1 MAVILSIMNNSLP
14 KLVLFTDLDGT
25 LLDPVTYSYQK
36 ALPLVRHLLQIG
48 IPIVFCSHKT
58 RAEQEVYRQELG
70 IADPFIVEN
79 GGAIFIPQG
88 YFPFGFDYDKARGG
102 YQVIELGSP
111 YPEIRRILEQIRA
124 EVGVDFRGFGDMS
137 DEEVAGDAGLELE
150 AARRAKKR
158 EYDETVKPVE
168 NSEEMDRMLRAI
180 KKAGLNYT
188 YGGRYYGVMGANDKG
203 KAVTILADLFRKKL
217 GRIETVGIGDSSN
230 DLPMLL
236 VVDTPILV
244 QKPGEQWEEMD
255 LPRMERTEG
264 VGPEGWSRVVTR
276 IIDRISVN

>member
-1 MAVILSIMNNSLP
+1 MNNSLP

-36 ALPLVRHLLQIG
+36 ALPLIERLQQKS
-48 IPIVFCSHKT
+48 IPVVFCSHKT

-88 YFPFGFDYDKARGG
+88 YFPFDFNYDKAHGG

-124 EVGVDFRGFGDMS
+124 EVGVNFRGFGDMS
-137 DEEVAGDAGLELE
+137 DEEVARDAGLELE

-158 EYDETVKPVE
+158 EYDETVKPVG
-168 NSEEMDRMLRAI
+168 NSEEMDRVLRAI

-188 YGGRYYGVMGANDKG
+188 HGGRYYGVMGANDKG
-203 KAVTILADLFRKKL
+203 RAVAILADLFRKKL
-217 GRIETVGIGDSSN
+217 GQVETVGIGDSDN

-244 QKPGEQWEEMD
+244 QKPGERWEKID
-255 LPRMERTEG
+255 LPHLNRAGG
-264 VGPEGWSRVVTR
+264 VGPEGWSRAVKG
-276 IIDRISVN
+276 IIDRVGITG